1 MVVVAVLLNVV
12 PWLVS
17 RFRDRKQKEA
27 VRMNDDRIQDQM
39 LTASTTV
46 VSGLLTNIAAAA
58 VVPS

>member
-17 RFRDRKQKEA
+17 RFRDRKWKEVA
-27 VRMNDDRIQDQM
+27 RMHGDRVQDQV

-46 VSGLLTNIAAAA
+46 ASGLLTNIAAAA